1 MATAEGYVLRALR
14 GTDAAAAAALIR
26 AAFARMSAPVDPPPS
41 ALRETEASVAA
52 GIAGGG
58 GAGAEADG
66 LLVGVVLWAE
76 QDGGL
81 YIGRLSVRPD
91 WRGRGVARALMAE
104 AEAEARRRRLPRM
117 LLSTRLALADNRR
130 LFASCG
136 FCETEQHAHPGYAM
150 PTFVDMEKPLG
161 EA

>member
-1 MATAEGYVLRALR
+1 MGPGYALRALR

-26 AAFARMSAPVDPPPS
+26 EAFAQMSAPVDPPPS
-41 ALRETEASVAA
+41 ALRETEATVAA

-58 GAGAEADG
+58 GACAEAAG
-66 LLVGVVLWAE
+66 LLVGVVLWAA

-81 YIGRLSVRPD
+81 YIGRLSVRPG
-91 WRGRGVARALMAE
+91 WRGRGIARALVAE
-104 AEAEARRRRLPRM
+104 AEAEARRRRLPRL

-136 FCETEQHAHPGYAM
+136 FRETGQHAHPGYAV
-150 PTFVDMEKPLG
+150 PTFVDMEKP
-161 EA
+161 ARRM